1 MPQFDLSTA
10 ASQIFWLV
18 VVFTLLYLVLWRLVL
33 PRMAGVMETRQR
45 KIDDDLARA
54 ERLKNE
60 AASVL
65 ADYEKTLAAARGDA
79 ARLMKEASEAAAKE
93 QAERLE
99 AFGAELATRTG
110 EAEARIAQ
118 ASADAEANLRAIAV
132 EAAQQVAG
140 KLLGRPVPAAE
151 VERAVASAAGR
162 QGGSR

>member
-1 MPQFDLSTA
+1 
-10 ASQIFWLV
+10 

-60 AASVL
+60 AAGVL

-93 QAERLE
+93 QAERLD

-162 QGGSR
+162 LGGSR